1 MAAPL
6 LRIPPSEN
14 HLPALEGI
22 RGMAVVLVVLS
33 HMSASQVY
41 LHPSLSFRGA
51 GTIGVYL
58 FFVLS
63 SFLLTRQ
70 FLLRPPTTL
79 LWTRY
84 WGDYA
89 LRRVARIYP
98 LYTLALLS
106 TAVWPLASLALAGKT
121 APSIPRHLLLLDG
134 YKIFWTIPV
143 EMKFYALLP
152 VLLVGLQVVAGGRAW
167 RGVAFL
173 MLFLFAAS
181 MLLPPDG
188 DPRRS
193 VALADYLSLFV
204 FGSASAV
211 CWQGLERRPLPV
223 AVRWTCDASAAVL
236 LVAIVAPWSV
246 GWDLDSS
253 RRVAGAVFGSDTS
266 WFGAAWA
273 LFLLAT
279 LAGGGIARRV
289 FETAPLRVAGIVSF
303 SAYLWHMP
311 ILESLRRPV
320 AAEFG
325 SSMTAPFVLVVIAA
339 ASMLSYVVVERPAI
353 RASSRWSRRAE
364 SPPAQ
369 T

>member
-6 LRIPPSEN
+6 LRTPPSEN
-14 HLPALEGI
+14 RLPALEGI

-33 HMSASQVY
+33 HMSASQVHV
-41 LHPSLSFRGA
+41 HPSLSFRGA

-63 SFLLTRQ
+63 AFLLTRQ
-70 FLLRPPTTL
+70 FLLRPPPSPTSM
-79 LWTRY
+79 RY

-89 LRRVARIYP
+89 VRRVARIYP

-106 TAVWPLASLALAGKT
+106 TAVWPLASFALAGKT
-121 APSIPRHLLLLDG
+121 APSIARHLLLLDG

-152 VLLVGLQVVAGGRAW
+152 ALLVALQAVAGGRAW

-173 MLFLFAAS
+173 VLFLVAAS
-181 MLLPPDG
+181 VLVPPDG
-188 DPRRS
+188 DPHRS

-204 FGSASAV
+204 FGSAAAV
-211 CWQGLERRPLPV
+211 AWQAIERRPLPAPARWASDAL
-223 AVRWTCDASAAVL
+223 AVVL

-246 GWDLDSS
+246 GWELDPS
-253 RRVAGAVFGSDTS
+253 RRIAGAMFGADTS
-266 WFGAAWA
+266 WFGATWA

-279 LAGGGIARRV
+279 LAGGGITRRV
-289 FETAPLRVAGIVSF
+289 FEIAPLRAAGIVSF

-311 ILESLRRPV
+311 IIEALRRPL

-325 SSMTAPFVLVVIAA
+325 ASWTAPLLMLVIAA
-339 ASMLSYVVVERPAI
+339 ASMLSYLAVERPAI
-353 RASSRWSRRAE
+353 RASSRWTRR
-364 SPPAQ
+364 STLPARGA
-369 T
+369 